1 MRSRSPGRAALRPLL
16 TAALGVAL
24 VLPPTARAGPLTRA
38 LDYLAAHQDP
48 VGGGFSADHGTQAVY
63 TAWGA
68 LAVAA
73 AGEDVALWRR
83 GRVSLRA
90 AVLRPLVAPGLE
102 DLERTAVA
110 VSAVGADPRR
120 AGGRNLIREVVRSQ
134 RPDGSIGV
142 DPSTTA
148 WGVLAL
154 ASAGI
159 GPGSPST
166 RAASASLVRAQ
177 RSDGGW
183 SLTDQEPRSG
193 PITTSTAVQALVAAG
208 HDPRNSFALRRAR
221 AFLLSVQNRDGGYSP
236 VVGGT
241 STALTTAWVGLGI
254 RALGERPSRAP
265 WDRGGGPMSFLVRL
279 QRADGGVRNVASS
292 PEPSIWATSQLA
304 LAFSGKVLPVSRS
317 VTRVTPPS
325 RTLTGVEGVRL
336 AAAGVA
342 GAAQTVGRAVSAPV
356 R

>member
-48 VGGGFSADHGTQAVY
+48 AGGGFSADHGTQAVY

-73 AGEDVALWRR
+73 AGEDAALWRR

-120 AGGRNLIREVVRSQ
+120 AGGRNLIREVLRAQ

-166 RAASASLVRAQ
+166 HAASASLVRAQ

-193 PITTSTAVQALVAAG
+193 PITTATAVQALVAAG
-208 HDPRNSFALRRAR
+208 REIGVPGQVDRHRQGHTQLPGAARDLTAR
-221 AFLLSVQNRDGGYSP
+221 AAVD
-236 VVGGT
+236 
-241 STALTTAWVGLGI
+241 
-254 RALGERPSRAP
+254 
-265 WDRGGGPMSFLVRL
+265 DD
-279 QRADGGVRNVASS
+279 AD
-292 PEPSIWATSQLA
+292 P
-304 LAFSGKVLPVSRS
+304 
-317 VTRVTPPS
+317 
-325 RTLTGVEGVRL
+325 
-336 AAAGVA
+336 
-342 GAAQTVGRAVSAPV
+342 
-356 R
+356 